1 MGIGKDKF
9 NIEWLFIII
18 FIAVFLWLGCSNLFN
33 HQISHS
39 FPYGF
44 LASDP
49 FLHANHAQGI
59 KELGDG
65 RYLPFYTNGFNNS
78 INGFPPLFNYLVADF
93 SILSGIETY
102 DLMYFF
108 VFLFTALGVL
118 IFYLTI
124 RYFNKNIAILS
135 LPIMILV
142 FTKKFYTGYT
152 WGQWDM
158 YIGAFFLIGLVWAVE
173 NIDLKKSWILIGL
186 FLTGAFLAHVVEA
199 IWGIGFIGLYF
210 VINLITKKMD
220 KDKFKK
226 LIYSGITFI
235 IASSAYLFF
244 FLNSWF
250 VERLLK
256 IKTVKKEF
264 FINWGN
270 YNVIQFKEFGWLLI
284 IPLLLGVIFLIY
296 YIKKK
301 HNTAI
306 LFSGYM
312 FLVGFTYLIRFDK
325 ALQTR
330 FLWPI
335 YISGL
340 FGIATY
346 IIFKSIIPKY
356 KKIFSIIITIILLI
370 VLVKTQYVPMNN
382 QGIMH
387 QDLWNSLTWIKDNTN
402 KDDVVLF
409 FYGDSY
415 SQDDQTKNNKRLSYV
430 VRSQAVIDAVQNRT
444 IKRYYLIRMSK
455 ENPGS
460 MLLYKKGFLSY
471 GDHLKEAD
479 PLYFYGEMDI
489 CNFDYYVFD
498 KLSRYEVLAQYS
510 MIVKDSLLQNNW
522 FEVVYE
528 NNFNVLLK
536 NSNPGVKC
544 IESRQI

>member
-1 MGIGKDKF
+1 MKIGKFK
-9 NIEWLFIII
+9 IKLEWVFLVVFLI
-18 FIAVFLWLGCSNLFN
+18 VFLWMGCANLFDN
-33 HQISHS
+33 KISHD
-39 FPYGF
+39 FPYGY

-65 RYLPFYTNGFNNS
+65 RVLPFYTNGFEDS

-93 SILSGIETY
+93 SILSGIEVY
-102 DLMYFF
+102 DLMYLF
-108 VFLFTALGVL
+108 VFLFSALGIAIL
-118 IFYLTI
+118 FLTVT
-124 RYFNKNIAILS
+124 YFNKNVAILS
-135 LPIMILV
+135 LPIMVLV
-142 FTKKFYTGYT
+142 FTKKFYTGFT

-158 YIGAFFLIGLVWAVE
+158 YIGAFFLMGVVWSISRSKLE
-173 NIDLKKSWILIGL
+173 KSWILTGL

-210 VINLITKKMD
+210 LIELIVKRGSW
-220 KDKFKK
+220 DKFKK
-226 LIYSGITFI
+226 YILAGVVFVIT
-235 IASSAYLFF
+235 SSAYLFF

-250 VERLLK
+250 VERLIT
-256 IKTVKKEF
+256 IKTVKKEY

-270 YNVIQFKEFGWLLI
+270 YSVINFKEFGMWLIVPILI
-284 IPLLLGVIFLIY
+284 GVVLLFY

-301 HNTAI
+301 DNTAL

-312 FLVGFTYLIRFDK
+312 FIMGFTYLIRFDK

-335 YISGL
+335 YISVL
-340 FGIATY
+340 FGITLY
-346 IIFKSIIPKY
+346 MIISLVPVKSKRIL
-356 KKIFSIIITIILLI
+356 SIVVASVIL
-370 VLVKTQYVPMNN
+370 VLLFNFQYEPLNTS
-382 QGIMH
+382 GIMH

-402 KDDVVLF
+402 EKDTVLF
-409 FYGDSY
+409 FYGDGY

-430 VRSQAVIDAVQNRT
+430 IRGQAIIDAVQNRS
-444 IKRYYLIRMSK
+444 IKRYYLTRMSK

-460 MLLYKKGFLSY
+460 MLLYKKGFLEY

-479 PLYFYGEMDI
+479 PLYFKGDMDI

-498 KLSRYEVLAQYS
+498 KYSRYEVLAQYS
-510 MIVKDSLLQNNW
+510 MIVKDLLLQNSG

-536 NSNPGVKC
+536 NNNKGEDC
-544 IESRQI
+544 IEPRQI